1 MSVPIVPRPIFT
13 MEPKMSKF
21 ALPVVASFV
30 AWYATKIYLNLDIA
44 GAKLASVLL
53 ILKPGKSVLIAAI

>member
-1 MSVPIVPRPIFT
+1 